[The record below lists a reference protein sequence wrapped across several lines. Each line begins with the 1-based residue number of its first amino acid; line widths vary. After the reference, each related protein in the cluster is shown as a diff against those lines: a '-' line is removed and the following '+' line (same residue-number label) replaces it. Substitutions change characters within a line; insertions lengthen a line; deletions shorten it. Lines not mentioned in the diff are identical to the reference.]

1 MKKILMI
8 TGSLRK
14 NSFNRQLS
22 EMITELIGTRAEVTV
37 LDYSDIPFF
46 NEDFENPPLESVLKA
61 RQAVIEADG
70 IWICTP
76 EYNYNL
82 PGVLKNLLDWFS
94 RPADPD
100 NRKSDSVM
108 KGKPVTIASAAGNS
122 AGGGVRKQLAT
133 LLQILGM
140 KVVGGDGTG
149 TVLNKEMFVTGT
161 LTLPEEVISA
171 LETQIETFLSEI

>member
-1 MKKILMI
+1 MI
-8 TGSLRK
+8 TGSLRQ

-22 EMITELIGTRAEVTV
+22 EMITSMIGERAEVTA
-37 LDYSDIPFF
+37 LDFSDIPFF
-46 NEDFENPPLESVLKA
+46 NEDFENPPLEAVLSA
-61 RQAVIEADG
+61 RNAVLQADG

-76 EYNYNL
+76 EYNYHL
-82 PGVLKNLLDWFS
+82 PGVLKNLLDWLS
-94 RPADPD
+94 RPADPN

-108 KGKPVTIASAAGNS
+108 KGKPVTITSAAGNS
-122 AGGGVRKQLAT
+122 AGGGVRKQLST

-161 LTLPEEVISA
+161 LTLPDEVVAA
-171 LETQIETFLSEI
+171 LEKQIETFLSEI